1 MAPQGS
7 AANLQQS
14 SANEDAEEPITNA
27 VPLPRIERVFPI
39 RIQVSSRQIAAPREW
54 WISLN
59 QYLFLL
65 ITHSATDKSS
75 GSSQSGPQPSVTE
88 NEASTTK
95 PELKDGR
102 LANDGPPM
110 ISTIRAGQTS
120 EQQGDYYVTSRFGYF
135 SGGPDTNDPLAA
147 SDGEQVYRC
156 EDEPIHIP
164 GAIQRFGA
172 LIAIREGPDGIFLVR
187 LVSENSE
194 SITGLK
200 PQALFELRCFTD
212 ILITS
217 DKKEFITRA
226 RDICTWTLEDDS
238 RTNPGVF
245 TISLTSLLGAPRP
258 LFCAI
263 HFNEGSDLIICEFEP
278 KNDVFQ
284 THEPV
289 FPNEPVG
296 ATDNKVSEKEL
307 SKRGLKNK
315 PLRLNRET
323 GRQLGSMELF
333 HILCEVQAQMARATS
348 LPQLLDIT
356 VGLVHELTGFHRVMQ
371 VHFLDLPRFI
381 Q

>member
-1 MAPQGS
+1 MSG
-7 AANLQQS
+7 NS
-14 SANEDAEEPITNA
+14 SWPN
-27 VPLPRIERVFPI
+27 F
-39 RIQVSSRQIAAPREW
+39 SF
-54 WISLN
+54 SL
-59 QYLFLL
+59 
-65 ITHSATDKSS
+65 TARSATDKSS
-75 GSSQSGPQPSVTE
+75 KSEQSGPQPTVSE
-88 NEASTTK
+88 NEAATTK
-95 PELKDGR
+95 PELKDGH
-102 LANDGPPM
+102 LKNDGPPM
-110 ISTIRAGQTS
+110 ISTLRAGQTS
-120 EQQGDYYVTSRFGYF
+120 QQEGDYYVTSRFGYF
-135 SGGPDTNDPLAA
+135 SGGPNTDDPLAA
-147 SDGEQVYRC
+147 SDGEQVFRC

-172 LIAIREGPDGIFLVR
+172 MIAIRENPDGLFLVR
-187 LVSENSE
+187 LVSENSQ

-212 ILITS
+212 ILIKS

-226 RDICTWTLEDDS
+226 RNICTWTPEDDS
-238 RTNPGVF
+238 RTNPDVF

-284 THEPV
+284 SEEPV
-289 FPNEPVG
+289 FPKEPVG
-296 ATDNKVSEKEL
+296 ATDNKIPEAEL

-333 HILCEVQAQMARATS
+333 HILCEMQAQMARATS

-356 VGLVHELTGFHRVMQ
+356 VGLVHELTGFHRVM
-371 VHFLDLPRFI
+371 
-381 Q
+381 